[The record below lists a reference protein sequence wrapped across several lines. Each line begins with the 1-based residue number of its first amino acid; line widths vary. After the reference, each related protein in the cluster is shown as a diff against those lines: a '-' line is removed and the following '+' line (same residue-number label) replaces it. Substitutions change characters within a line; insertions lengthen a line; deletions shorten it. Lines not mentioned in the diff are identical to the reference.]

1 MAYAALIGAEVKRN
15 EDPRLI
21 RGAGS
26 YVGDLKLPGMLHV
39 ALVRSPHAHA
49 AIGAIDTAPALAI
62 PGVTA
67 VITAADLA
75 ELCDPLPL
83 ASSGEGGD
91 SGGTYAGRVR
101 YVLAQDTVRHVGEP
115 VAAVLATSFEA
126 AIDGAA
132 AVDVDWQ
139 PLPAVSDMLHALEPD
154 APRVFAGME
163 HNIDH
168 RRARRKGDVEAA
180 FAAAHRIVKQRMV
193 NQRVFGMPMEGRA
206 VAAMPDPVT
215 GGVTLWT
222 STQTPHQIRSEAAKV
237 ARMEENQIR
246 VIAPD
251 VGGGF
256 GVKIGIY
263 PEEPLLAALARKLG
277 TPLRWVE
284 GRLEHVQATTHGRG
298 QVCDMEAAVEADGTV
313 TALRMR
319 VVGDLGAYPLAP
331 GLPDLT
337 TAMATGVYHIP
348 NVDLEAVCV
357 YTHTTPVAAYRG
369 AGRPEAA
376 YYIER
381 MMDIIAAELDIDPA
395 EVRRKNFIPPDAFPY
410 KTPTG
415 LTYDSGEYDRALTKA
430 LEVAG
435 YAELRKEQAAR
446 RQEAGG
452 TQQEAGDGEQES
464 GILASARTQGAYT
477 PARLL
482 GIGVACYVEMCGF
495 GPYESAQ
502 VKVEPSGSV
511 TVTTGISPHGQGTGT
526 TFAQIVADQL
536 GAEFERIVVKHGDTA
551 ITPMGIGTMGS
562 RSLAVGG
569 AALVRAVAQVREKA
583 RRIAAHMLEANVDDV
598 ELIEGRY
605 QVRGAPDSGLTL
617 AEIARRAYGRN
628 LPAEIASGL
637 EATDYFRPAELIYPF
652 GAHVAVVEVEVETGV
667 VRVRDYVSVDDCG
680 PRISPIIVAG
690 QVHGGLAQGIAQA
703 LLEEVV
709 YDANGQLISGSLMDY
724 AVPRADL
731 FPTFTLD
738 KTETPTPLN
747 PLGVKGIGE
756 AATIGSTPAI
766 ANAVID
772 ALRHLNV
779 RHVDIPLRSEKIWQ
793 AIGAV

>member
-21 RGAGS
+21 RGAGA

-39 ALVRSPHAHA
+39 ILVRSPHAHA
-49 AIGAIDTAPALAI
+49 NIGTIDTAAALAV

-67 VITAADLA
+67 VFTAADLA
-75 ELCDPLPL
+75 DLCDPMPL
-83 ASSGEGGD
+83 ASSGEGGG
-91 SGGTYAGRVR
+91 SGGDYAGRVR
-101 YVLAQDTVRHVGEP
+101 YVLATDVVRHVGEP
-115 VAAVLATSFEA
+115 VAAVLATNFEA

-139 PLPAVSDMLHALEPD
+139 PLPAVSDMLRTLEDD
-154 APRVFAGME
+154 APRVFAGMAN
-163 HNIDH
+163 NIDH
-168 RRARRKGDVEAA
+168 RRARRKGDTEAA
-180 FAAAHRIVKQRMV
+180 FAAAHRIVKQRMA
-193 NQRVFGMPMEGRA
+193 NQRVFGMPLEGRA
-206 VAAMPDPVT
+206 VAATPDPVT

-222 STQTPHQIRSEAAKV
+222 STQTPHQIRSEVAKV

-263 PEEPLLAALARKLG
+263 PEEPLLAALSRKLA

-284 GRLEHVQATTHGRG
+284 DRLEHVQATTHGRG
-298 QVCDMEAAVEADGTV
+298 QICDMEAAVEADGTV

-319 VVGDLGAYPLAP
+319 VIGDLGAYPLAP

-348 NVDLEAVCV
+348 NIDLEAVCV

-381 MMDIIAAELDIDPA
+381 MMNIIAAELDMDPA
-395 EVRRKNFIPPDAFPY
+395 VIRRKNFIPPDAFPY

-430 LEVAG
+430 LEIAG
-435 YAELRKEQAAR
+435 YEALRKEQAER
-446 RQEAGG
+446 RR
-452 TQQEAGDGEQES
+452 TTDDGQTSSVVS
-464 GILASARTQGAYT
+464 GSSS
-477 PARLL
+477 LL
-482 GIGVACYVEMCGF
+482 GIGLACYVEMCGF

-536 GAEFERIVVKHGDTA
+536 GADFGRIVVKHGDTA
-551 ITPMGIGTMGS
+551 TTPMGVGTMGS

-569 AALVRAVAQVREKA
+569 GALVRAVAKVREKA
-583 RRIAAHMLEANVDDV
+583 RQIAAHMLEANLDDV
-598 ELIEGRY
+598 ELTEGRY
-605 QVRGAPDSGLTL
+605 QVRGAPDSAITLT
-617 AEIARRAYGRN
+617 EIARRAYSRN
-628 LPAEIASGL
+628 LPTEIDAGL

-652 GAHVAVVEVEVETGV
+652 GAHVAVVEVDIDTGV
-667 VRVRDYVSVDDCG
+667 VRVRNYFSVDDCG
-680 PRISPIIVAG
+680 PRISPMIVAG
-690 QVHGGLAQGIAQA
+690 QIHGGLAQGIAQA

-709 YDANGQLISGSLMDY
+709 YDENGQLLSGSLMDY
-724 AVPRADL
+724 AIPRADL
-731 FPTFTLD
+731 FPAFTLD

-772 ALRHLNV
+772 ALSHLNV
-779 RHVDIPLRSEKIWQ
+779 RHVDIPLRSEKVWR
-793 AIGAV
+793 AAHER